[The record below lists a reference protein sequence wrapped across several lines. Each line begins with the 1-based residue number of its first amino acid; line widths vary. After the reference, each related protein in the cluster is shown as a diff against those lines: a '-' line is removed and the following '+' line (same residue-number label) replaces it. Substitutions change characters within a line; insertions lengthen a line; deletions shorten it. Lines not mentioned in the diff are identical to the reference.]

1 MRERS
6 NETPKCCCQEILLL
20 RTDTATRGRC
30 KQQVLGRQSR
40 NQFVFI
46 YIYFLDEAMR
56 EQQKCILRQFYCIT
70 ITHQLFFY
78 KTRSRAKRG
87 AEKVIKGSKV
97 TYSVSSLL
105 AVISLIWPAGEHA
118 FKLESCLSAL
128 VTGVDRS
135 TGTLSMNIHQFHNM
149 PATKVFFQSHVNI
162 KNTLSLGGVASHI
175 CDSHF
180 SQLRIF
186 FLIISRMNLNLS
198 SPLLWAC

>member
-1 MRERS
+1 
-6 NETPKCCCQEILLL
+6 
-20 RTDTATRGRC
+20 
-30 KQQVLGRQSR
+30 
-40 NQFVFI
+40 
-46 YIYFLDEAMR
+46 MR

-78 KTRSRAKRG
+78 KARSRAKRG

-118 FKLESCLSAL
+118 LKLESCLSAL

-149 PATKVFFQSHVNI
+149 PATNVFFQSHVNI
-162 KNTLSLGGVASHI
+162 KNTLSLGV
-175 CDSHF
+175 
-180 SQLRIF
+180 SQATSVTHTSVSSKF

-198 SPLLWAC
+198 SPLL